1 MTLQYIFTLVFD
13 VYPVSLLLRLCLSS
27 QIYGVFINKH
37 LSCSDML
44 TTPTSTD
51 NNEESRERQ
60 KEGSCKLL

>member
-1 MTLQYIFTLVFD
+1 MAPHKKGNCKYWEKCYRKD
-13 VYPVSLLLRLCLSS
+13 AAHSS
-27 QIYGVFINKH
+27 QIYGVFINKY